1 MNTVTFQGNLL
12 HLEGEMPA
20 LNSKIKDFKLLAND
34 LSTKTQDDYKGKV
47 LVLVA
52 VPSLD
57 TGVCDMEVRKFN
69 EKAASLSDDVRIVA
83 VSLDLPFAQGR
94 WCGAAGVKNVETLS
108 DHYSAEFGK
117 NYGILIKEL
126 RLLAR
131 SIFVYD
137 KSGSLVYSELVSEV
151 THEPNYEAAL
161 EAVKKAL

>member
-1 MNTVTFQGNLL
+1 MNTVTFQGNVL
-12 HLEGEMPA
+12 HLEGNMPA
-20 LNSKIKDFKLLAND
+20 LNSKIKDFSLLAND
-34 LSTKTQDDYKGKV
+34 LSTKTQKDYEGKV

-94 WCGAAGVKNVETLS
+94 WCGAAGVKNVEILS

-137 KSGSLVYSELVSEV
+137 KTGSLVYSELVSEV
-151 THEPNYEAAL
+151 THEPNYDAAL